1 MYLGQHFLEKFTIKQ
16 EVYDSFKETFKDFN
30 VLHTDDA
37 YAKTKGFRE
46 KVMHGNILCGFLS
59 SFVGELLPVKNTIIH
74 STEIVYKKPCY
85 LNDVVTL
92 EAKVIEVYESV
103 EVYLF
108 KFKFTVKEEIKA
120 TGKLQIGIL
129 K

>member
-1 MYLGQHFLEKFTIKQ
+1 MHVGDLFMEKFAITQ
-16 EVYDSFKETFKDFN
+16 DVYDSFRMTFKDFN
-30 VLHTDDA
+30 LLHTDDA

-85 LNDVVTL
+85 LNDVVHL
-92 EAKVIEVYESV
+92 EASLIEEYKSV

-108 KFKFTVKEEIKA
+108 KFKFTVQDELRA
-120 TGKLQIGIL
+120 LGKLQIGIL
-129 K
+129 S

>member
-1 MYLGQHFLEKFTIKQ
+1 MHVGDLFIEKFAITQ
-16 EVYDSFKETFKDFN
+16 EVYDSFKMTFKDFN
-30 VLHTDDA
+30 LLHTDDA

-59 SFVGELLPVKNTIIH
+59 SFVGEFLPVKNTIIH

-85 LNDVVTL
+85 LNDVVHL
-92 EAKVIEVYESV
+92 EASLIEAYESV

-108 KFKFTVKEEIKA
+108 KFKFTVQDELRA
-120 TGKLQIGIL
+120 SGKLQIGIL
-129 K
+129 N